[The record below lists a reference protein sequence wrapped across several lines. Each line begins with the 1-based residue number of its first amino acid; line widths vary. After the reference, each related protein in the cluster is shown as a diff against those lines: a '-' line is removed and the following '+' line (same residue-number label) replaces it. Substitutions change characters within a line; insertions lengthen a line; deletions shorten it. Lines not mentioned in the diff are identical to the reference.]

1 MPPRV
6 RVIAPLPTIVVD
18 ERTGLALRPEADRE
32 DIPNRQT
39 LAADA
44 PPFAGET
51 REAQSGRL
59 LAPLPAGASATI
71 ATLRRAWELIGFIVD
86 PGNAGAPGLTATL
99 NILGRG
105 AQGVIASVVV
115 PNGPSRAFVG
125 FLVGARA
132 ELVVTNAGATAA
144 AGIVGEI
151 WGMAE
156 R

>member
-6 RVIAPLPTIVVD
+6 RTVAPLPTIVVD
-18 ERTGLALRPEADRE
+18 ERTGLALRSEADRE
-32 DIPNRQT
+32 DIPTRQT
-39 LAADA
+39 LASDA
-44 PPFAGET
+44 VPFGGEM

-59 LAPLPAGASATI
+59 VAPLAAGASATI
-71 ATLRRAWELIGFIVD
+71 ATLRRSWELIGFIVD
-86 PGNAGAPGLTATL
+86 PGNAAAPGLTATL

-115 PNGPSRAFVG
+115 PPGPPRAFTG

-144 AGIVGEI
+144 AGVVGEI